1 MPGMNATGT
10 NTAQSTSTIATSAP
24 PTSSIDFRAA
34 SLGERP
40 SFDMLCSTLSITT
53 IASSTTMPM
62 ASTMPN
68 SVSMLIEKPSAVM
81 PIAVPMIEIGTAMM
95 GISVARML
103 CRNRNTTRTTS
114 TSASKNVWTTV
125 SIECARELRRVH
137 RDVVFDAFRERLLQL
152 GERGDHVPST
162 RRAALAPGCW

>member
-1 MPGMNATGT
+1 MPEMTTEMAIVMANCLYSWPVMPGMKATGT
-10 NTAQSTSTIATSAP
+10 NTAHRTATIGTSAP
-24 PTSSIDFRAA
+24 PTSSIDLFAA

-40 SFDMLCSTLSITT
+40 YVDMLCSTLSITT
-53 IASSTTMPM
+53 IASSTTMPI

-81 PIAVPMIEIGTAMM
+81 PIAAPMIEIGTAMI

-103 CRNRNTTRTTS
+103 CRNKNTTSTTS

-125 SIECARELRRVH
+125 SIDARVNC
-137 RDVVFDAFRERLLQL
+137 VVSIAML
-152 GERGDHVPST
+152 
-162 RRAALAPGCW
+162 